1 MNISKKTIDLFKIVS
16 RLNLSIMI
24 LPEDIEE
31 NGHRIYSKSVS
42 GSSMCTA
49 IIDEKIDK
57 PFVTTDLSRF
67 IKTIE
72 LFPQDSDYQFEDN
85 YVTIT
90 SPSKNQKFKFYYSPK
105 SLVECTQSNKLPK
118 KQENISIDIPLS
130 KDIIK
135 KINDASSSLGVDD
148 LKFYTEDGK
157 VYVSI
162 LDKKNSTS
170 NDFNIEIGD
179 NEVDAENS
187 FFFFKKFNI
196 QLTNDDYVCRISD
209 KGLAEF
215 ICRSGEYQEL
225 RYFVVSEAVAE

>member
-1 MNISKKTIDLFKIVS
+1 MNISKKTIDLFKIFS

-24 LPEDIEE
+24 LPEDIEDE
-31 NGHRIYSKSVS
+31 GHRIYSKSVS

-49 IIDEKIDK
+49 IIEEKIDK
-57 PFVTTDLSRF
+57 PFITTDLARF

-72 LFPQDSDYQFEDN
+72 LFPPDSDYTFEDN
-85 YVTIT
+85 YVLIT

-118 KQENISIDIPLS
+118 KQKNISIDIPLS
-130 KDIIK
+130 KEIIK

-148 LKFYTEDGK
+148 LKFYTENGK

-179 NEVDAENS
+179 NEADAENS

-196 QLTNDDYVCRISD
+196 QLTNDDYICRISD

-215 ICRSGEYQEL
+215 ICKTGEYKEL

>member
-1 MNISKKTIDLFKIVS
+1 MNISKKTIDLFKIFS

-24 LPEDIEE
+24 LPDDIED
-31 NGHRIYSKSVS
+31 NGHRIYSKSIS

-49 IIDEKIDK
+49 VIDEKIDK
-57 PFVTTDLSRF
+57 PFITTDLTRF

-72 LFPQDSDYQFEDN
+72 LFPPDSDYEFSDS

-118 KQENISIDIPLS
+118 KQTDIAIEIPLT
-130 KDIIK
+130 KELIK
-135 KINDASSSLGVDD
+135 KINDASASLGVDD
-148 LKFYTEDGK
+148 LKFYTENGK
-157 VYVSI
+157 VYISI

-187 FFFFKKFNI
+187 VFFFKKFNI
-196 QLTNDDYVCRISD
+196 QLTNDDYSCRISER
-209 KGLAEF
+209 GLAEF
-215 ICRSGEYQEL
+215 VCRSSDYKEL
-225 RYFVVSEAVAE
+225 RYFVVSEAVVD